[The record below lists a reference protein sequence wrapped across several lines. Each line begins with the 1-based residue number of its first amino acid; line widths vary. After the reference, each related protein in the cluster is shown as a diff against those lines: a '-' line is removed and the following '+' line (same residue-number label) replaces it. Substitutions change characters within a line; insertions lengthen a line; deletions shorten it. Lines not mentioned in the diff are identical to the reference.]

1 MASTPEPPYVA
12 VIFTNLRTPADPV
25 GYDAMAEQMEQLAA
39 AQSGYLG
46 LESVRDPRTGE
57 GITVSYWAAEAD
69 AQAWQRHAEHL
80 VAQRL
85 GRERWYESFE
95 SRVAIVHRARSFTR
109 PEGAA
114 E

>member
-12 VIFTNLRTPADPV
+12 VIFTNRRTSMDAE
-25 GYDAMAEQMEQLAA
+25 GYAAMAVEMEALAA
-39 AQSGYLG
+39 QQPGYLG
-46 LESVRDPRTGE
+46 IESVRDTATGE

-69 AQAWQRHAEHL
+69 AQAWQRHARHL

-85 GRERWYESFE
+85 GRERWYQSFE
-95 SRVAIVHRARSFTR
+95 SRVATVHRARSFTR
-109 PEGAA
+109 PPDPA